1 MTSPITSSA
10 CWHNGYR
17 RFLAWG
23 MAKATKADEQSI
35 KLQDCS
41 DYATMADLKR
51 SLLGHLQGQ
60 VLEIG
65 PGAGT
70 NLAYF
75 STDIHWIGVEP
86 NLFTHPYIRQA
97 AERHGL
103 KDIQLHGQPAE
114 QLPVADGTLDAVVS
128 TYVLCSVTDI
138 DTTLKDIQRVLKPGG
153 KFVCMEHV
161 ATADGTCTRT
171 VQDGITPIWKRV
183 FDHCHPN
190 RETWINLEKAGF
202 ATVDY
207 QTFRLSIPVVSPHMA
222 GVATRTSID
231 PKAELTHSHRKS
243 SQPISGD
250 IHDI

>member
-1 MTSPITSSA
+1 MISPVTSSA

-23 MAKATKADEQSI
+23 MAKATEADEQTI
-35 KLQDCS
+35 QLQDCS

-51 SLLGHLQGQ
+51 SLFGHLQGR

-65 PGAGT
+65 PGAGA

-75 STDIHWIGVEP
+75 PTNIHWIGVEP
-86 NLFTHPYIRQA
+86 NRFAHPDIRQQ
-97 AERHGL
+97 AERYGL
-103 KDIQLHGQPAE
+103 KNIELYGQQAE
-114 QLPVADGTLDAVVS
+114 QLPVEDSSLDAVVS

-138 DTTLKDIQRVLKPGG
+138 DTTLNDIQRVLKSGG
-153 KFVCMEHV
+153 KFVFMEHV
-161 ATADGTCTRT
+161 AATDGTCTRT
-171 VQDGITPIWKRV
+171 IQDGITPIWKTV

-190 RETWINLEKAGF
+190 RKTWISLEKAGF

-207 QTFRLSIPVVSPHMA
+207 QTFRLSIPVVSPHIA
-222 GVATRTSID
+222 GVATRASID
-231 PKAELTHSHRKS
+231 PKAELMYSQRKLR
-243 SQPISGD
+243 QPISGD

>member
-1 MTSPITSSA
+1 MSHVTNSA
-10 CWHNGYR
+10 CWQHGYR

-23 MAKATKADEQSI
+23 MAKATEADEQTI
-35 KLQDCS
+35 KLHDCD

-51 SLLGHLQGQ
+51 SLLGHLQGR

-75 STDIHWIGVEP
+75 PPDIHWIGVEP
-86 NLFTHPYIRQA
+86 NLFTHPYIRQE
-97 AERHGL
+97 AERQGL
-103 KDIQLHGQPAE
+103 KDIELHGQQAE
-114 QLPVADGTLDAVVS
+114 QLPVEDGSLDAVVS

-153 KFVCMEHV
+153 TFVFMEHV
-161 ATADGTCTRT
+161 AATDGTCTRT
-171 VQDGITPIWKRV
+171 VQDGITPVWKTV

-190 RETWINLEKAGF
+190 RETWRNLKKAGF

-207 QTFRLSIPVVSPHMA
+207 QTFRLSIPVVSPHIA
-222 GVATRTSID
+222 GVATRASID
-231 PKAELTHSHRKS
+231 PKIELTHGQSKS
-243 SQPISGD
+243 RQPISGD
-250 IHDI
+250 IHDS

>member
-1 MTSPITSSA
+1 
-10 CWHNGYR
+10 
-17 RFLAWG
+17 
-23 MAKATKADEQSI
+23 MAKATEADERTIQ
-35 KLQDCS
+35 LQDCS

-51 SLLGHLQGQ
+51 SLLGNLQGN

-75 STDIHWIGVEP
+75 SPDIHWIGVEP
-86 NLFTHPYIRQA
+86 NLFTHPYIRQE
-97 AERHGL
+97 AERHEL
-103 KDIQLHGQPAE
+103 KDIDLYGPQAE
-114 QLPVADGTLDAVVS
+114 QLPVEDGTLDAVVS

-153 KFVCMEHV
+153 KFVFMEHV
-161 ATADGTCTRT
+161 AATDGTCTRT
-171 VQDGITPIWKRV
+171 AQDGITPIWKTV

-207 QTFRLSIPVVSPHMA
+207 QTFRLSIPVVSPHIV
-222 GVATRTSID
+222 GVATRSSVD
-231 PKAELTHSHRKS
+231 PKTELTHSQRKFRY
-243 SQPISGD
+243 PISGD
-250 IHDI
+250 IHDS

>member
-1 MTSPITSSA
+1 
-10 CWHNGYR
+10 
-17 RFLAWG
+17 
-23 MAKATKADEQSI
+23 MAKATEADEQTI
-35 KLQDCS
+35 HLQDS
-41 DYATMADLKR
+41 SNYATMADLKR
-51 SLLGHLQGQ
+51 SLLGRLQGR

-75 STDIHWIGVEP
+75 SPDIHWIGVEP
-86 NLFTHPYIRQA
+86 NLFTHPYLRQG

-103 KDIQLHGQPAE
+103 KDIELYGQQAE
-114 QLPVADGTLDAVVS
+114 QLPVEDGTLDAVVS

-153 KFVCMEHV
+153 KFVFMEHV
-161 ATADGTCTRT
+161 AATDGTCTRT
-171 VQDGITPIWKRV
+171 VQDGITPIWKTV

-207 QTFRLSIPVVSPHMA
+207 QTFRLSIPVVSPHIA
-222 GVATRTSID
+222 GVATRSSVD
-231 PKAELTHSHRKS
+231 PKTELMQSQRTSR
-243 SQPISGD
+243 QPISGD
-250 IHDI
+250 IHGI